1 MFFRA
6 AKIRLFFQKKFL
18 AAHQISQ
25 YFDVHLRR
33 FAYPIFT
40 YYNLF
45 NMSNFTH
52 LHVHTQY
59 SILDGLATIPELIKK
74 AYDDGQRAMAVTDH
88 GNMYGIYAF
97 VKAVENF
104 NKDHKDDPFK
114 AIIGCEVY
122 VARESRLLK
131 RKEVKSDRSGDHLI
145 LLAKDMEGYHNLSHL
160 VSLGWIEGEYYKP
173 RVDKEIMRKYSKG
186 IIACSACLGG
196 ELPQAIM
203 RANPSLHDGSIPVNY
218 NLKEADR
225 IVEEFKDIYGSDYYI
240 ELQRNGHK
248 EQLMVNEALLQ
259 LAEKHNVR
267 CIATNDV
274 HFVNKEDFEAH
285 KMLICINTG
294 KKYIESSSIATDE
307 DADRGMAYSGEE
319 YFRTKAEMEELFAD
333 HPEALENTQHIV
345 NKISVISLKHSPTL
359 PRFEVPAIFREN
371 PDYPSYHEEFATKL
385 KENKELQFTD
395 EFDYLGYLTWV
406 GARKR
411 WGGDY
416 SPEIKERLLFELE
429 TVGKMG
435 YPGYFLIVLDF
446 IEAGKKNGIRFGP
459 GRGSAAGS
467 AIAYCLNITNIDP
480 IKYDLLF
487 ERFLNPDR
495 ISLPDMDI
503 DMDGSGREKT
513 IEYVSQ
519 KYGKEKVAV
528 IVTLTE
534 MKGKTAIRDCAR
546 AIDLP
551 LKESDALAKLIPE
564 GGKMDIETA
573 IKEIPEMKMAL
584 EHGDENVKRTLQF
597 ARRLDGTLRGTGV
610 HACGVII
617 GRDSLFDCIPLA
629 TSKNSDTMVVQYEGS
644 LVEEAGLLK
653 MDFLG
658 LKTLDI
664 ITATLNTIKKRHGIE
679 IDIDA
684 ISLEDEPT
692 YKLFQNGDTTAIFQF
707 ESAGMRKYLRDLK
720 PTRFE
725 DIIAMVALYRPGP
738 MDNIPSFIA
747 RKHGKEKIEYLIPEM
762 GKILDE
768 TYGITIYQE
777 QVMLLSRLLADFT
790 RGQADTLRKAMGKK
804 NINLMNDLQTKFIYG
819 GTQKDYRK
827 EDLDKIWEE
836 WKKFASYAF
845 NKSHATC
852 YAFVSYQTAW
862 LKANYMAEFL
872 AANMTTEI
880 NDLKKVTELIEEAV
894 AQGIPVLAPDIN
906 ESELEFTVNKEG
918 AIRFGLAALKG
929 VGASAVS
936 DIIEERNR
944 NGHYTS
950 IFNFLERVNLRSCNQ
965 RMLESMAAVGT
976 FDCFTE
982 INRAQ
987 FFATD
992 KDGKNFTEKLISYG
1006 KKMQNQVD
1014 QMQFSIFDDIS
1025 TQTDP
1030 GAAPAFPVCEPMSKF
1045 EQLRRE
1051 REIAGFYISGHPLD
1065 EFRLIINNFT
1075 NTTLSTIGNRSE
1087 WGKYINKKISFA
1099 ALVTNRQEKLTKTNK
1114 PYGIISLEDYD
1125 ASFEWMLFG
1134 EDYSKYSHLFSPGQ
1148 FLLVNAQIVE
1158 RFTKDRT
1165 EKLYNLKP
1173 TNIIY
1178 LSDAYSK
1185 VCAQIKISIDIHD
1198 ISENLA
1204 HIIQEVVKKAQ
1215 IASKKKQDASRTPII
1230 FTIIADDKEFTMDL
1244 YDYQMKVDT
1253 ECFVEIFPKKLP
1265 CKLTLIEK

>member
-1 MFFRA
+1 
-6 AKIRLFFQKKFL
+6 
-18 AAHQISQ
+18 
-25 YFDVHLRR
+25 
-33 FAYPIFT
+33 
-40 YYNLF
+40 
-45 NMSNFTH
+45 MSNFSH

-59 SILDGLATIPELIKK
+59 SILDGLATIPALIKK
-74 AYDDGQRAMAVTDH
+74 AYADGQRAMAVTDH
-88 GNMYGIYAF
+88 GNMYGIYTF
-97 VKAVENF
+97 MQEVEKF
-104 NKDHKDDPFK
+104 NQNHRDDPFK
-114 AIIGCEVY
+114 GIIGCEVY

-131 RKEVKSDRSGDHLI
+131 RKDVKSDRSGDHLI
-145 LLAKDMEGYHNLSHL
+145 LLAKDMEGYRNLSHL

-173 RVDKEIMRKYSKG
+173 RVDKEIMRKFSKG

-203 RANPSLHDGSIPVNY
+203 RENPSLHDGTVPVNFSL
-218 NLKEADR
+218 NEADR
-225 IVEEFKDIYGSDYYI
+225 IVQEFKDIYGSDYYI

-248 EQLMVNEALLQ
+248 EQLLVNEALLQ
-259 LAEKHNVR
+259 LAEKHHVR

-274 HFVNKEDFEAH
+274 HFVDKEDFDAH

-294 KKYIESSSIATDE
+294 KKYITGSVATDD
-307 DADRGMAYSGEE
+307 DADNGLAYSGEE
-319 YFRTKAEMEELFAD
+319 YFRTKAEMEELFSD
-333 HPEALENTQHIV
+333 HPEVLENTQHIV
-345 NKISVISLKHSPTL
+345 DKVSVISLKHDPTL
-359 PRFEVPAIFREN
+359 PRFEVPAEFRET
-371 PDYPSYHEEFATKL
+371 PDYRPYYEDFATPL
-385 KENKELQFTD
+385 RQIKELQFTD

-411 WGGDY
+411 WGNDY
-416 SPEIKERLLFELE
+416 GPEIKERLLFELE

-467 AIAYCLNITNIDP
+467 AIAYCLHITNIDP

-528 IVTLTE
+528 IVTLME

-546 AIDLP
+546 ALDLP
-551 LKESDALAKLIPE
+551 LADSDKLAKLIPE
-564 GGKMDIETA
+564 GGKVDIDTA
-573 IKEIPEMKMAL
+573 LKNIPEMKEAL
-584 EHGDENVKRTLQF
+584 EHGDEKTKLTLQF
-597 ARRLDGTLRGTGV
+597 ARKLDGTLRGTGV

-617 GRDSLFDCIPLA
+617 GRDNLFDCIPLA

-664 ITATLNTIKKRHGIE
+664 ITATLNNIKKRHDNKEIE
-679 IDIDA
+679 IDDIPLD
-684 ISLEDEPT
+684 DEPT
-692 YKLFQNGDTTAIFQF
+692 YKLFQDGDTTAIFQF
-707 ESAGMRKYLRDLK
+707 ESAGMRKYLRELK

-738 MDNIPSFIA
+738 MDNIPHFIA
-747 RKHGKEKIEYLIPEM
+747 RKHGKEKIEYPIPEM

-804 NINLMNDLQTKFIYG
+804 KLKLMEELQTKFIYG

-836 WKKFASYAF
+836 WKKFAEYAF

-880 NDLKKVTELIEEAV
+880 NDLKKVTELIDEAT
-894 AQGIPVLAPDIN
+894 AHGIAVLPPDVN
-906 ESELEFTVNKEG
+906 ESELEFTVNKDG
-918 AIRFGLAALKG
+918 DIRFGLAALKG

-936 DIIEERNR
+936 EIIEERER
-944 NGHYTS
+944 NGRFTS
-950 IFNFLERVNLRSCNQ
+950 IFNFVERVNLRSCNR
-965 RMLESMAAVGT
+965 RMIESMAAVGA
-976 FDCFTE
+976 FDEFSGM
-982 INRAQ
+982 NRAQ
-987 FFATD
+987 FFAAD
-992 KDGKNFTEKLISYG
+992 KDGKTFTEKLIAYG
-1006 KKMQNQVD
+1006 NKSQNKGE
-1014 QMQFSIFDDIS
+1014 QMQFSIFDDAPAG
-1025 TQTDP
+1025 QVDP
-1030 GAAPAFPVCEPMSKF
+1030 GASPDLPVCEPWSPY
-1045 EQLRRE
+1045 EQLQRE

-1065 EFRLIINNFT
+1065 QFRLIINSFT
-1075 NTTLSTIGNRSE
+1075 NTTLATIENKSE
-1087 WGKYINKKISFA
+1087 WWKYVNKKLTFA
-1099 ALVTNRQEKLTKTNK
+1099 ATVTKRQDRLTKTTNQ
-1114 PYGIISLEDYD
+1114 PYGIITLEDYNTSYD
-1125 ASFEWMLFG
+1125 WLLFS
-1134 EDYSKYSHLFSPGQ
+1134 EDFSRYQHLFTPGQ
-1148 FLLVNAQIVE
+1148 FLLVSVQVVE
-1158 RFTKDRT
+1158 RYTKKDKDKGN
-1165 EKLYNLKP
+1165 EKQYGLKP
-1173 TNIIY
+1173 LNIIY
-1178 LSDAYSK
+1178 LGDAFSK
-1185 VCAQIKISIDIHD
+1185 VCTRVRITVSIKD
-1198 ISENLA
+1198 ISDNLA
-1204 HIIQEVVKKAQ
+1204 NIIKETVEKTQISSNKSQKNTKLTPVV
-1215 IASKKKQDASRTPII
+1215 
-1230 FTIIADDKEFTMDL
+1230 FTVVAEGREFNMDL
-1244 YDYQMKVDT
+1244 YDYQMKVDA
-1253 ECFVEIFPKKLP
+1253 EAFVNLFPKTLP
-1265 CKLTLIEK
+1265 CKLTLENN

>member
-1 MFFRA
+1 
-6 AKIRLFFQKKFL
+6 
-18 AAHQISQ
+18 
-25 YFDVHLRR
+25 
-33 FAYPIFT
+33 
-40 YYNLF
+40 
-45 NMSNFTH
+45 MSNFSH

-74 AYDDGQRAMAVTDH
+74 AYADGQRAMAVTDH

-97 VKAVENF
+97 VSEVEKF
-104 NKDHKDDPFK
+104 NKDHKEDPFK

-145 LLAKDMEGYHNLSHL
+145 LLAKDMEGYRNLSHL

-173 RVDKEIMRKYSKG
+173 RVDKEIMRQYSKG

-203 RANPSLHDGSIPVNY
+203 RANPSLHDGTVPVNFD
-218 NLKEADR
+218 LKEADR

-248 EQLMVNEALLQ
+248 EQLLVNEALLQ

-274 HFVNKEDFEAH
+274 HFVDKEDFEAH

-294 KKYIESSSIATDE
+294 KKYITGSIATDE
-307 DADRGMAYSGEE
+307 EADNGMAYSGEE
-319 YFRTKAEMEELFAD
+319 YFRTQAEMEELFAD
-333 HPEALENTQHIV
+333 HPEAIMNTQHIV
-345 NKISVISLKHSPTL
+345 DKISVISLKHDPTL
-359 PRFEVPAIFREN
+359 PRFEVPAEFREA
-371 PDYPSYHEEFATKL
+371 PDYAPYSEEFAAPL
-385 KENKELQFTD
+385 RQIKELQFTD

-411 WGGDY
+411 WGNDY

-446 IEAGKKNGIRFGP
+446 IEAGRKNGIRFGP

-467 AIAYCLNITNIDP
+467 AIAYCLHITNIDP

-528 IVTLTE
+528 IVTLME

-546 AIDLP
+546 ALDLP
-551 LKESDALAKLIPE
+551 LNQSDTLAKLIPE
-564 GGKMDIETA
+564 GGKVDIEEA
-573 IKEIPEMKMAL
+573 IKTIPEMKNYL
-584 EHGDENVKRTLQF
+584 EHGDEKTRLTLQF
-597 ARRLDGTLRGTGV
+597 ARKLDGTLRGTGV

-617 GRDSLFDCIPLA
+617 GRDNLFDCIPLA

-664 ITATLNTIKKRHGIE
+664 ITATLNNIKKRHGID
-679 IDIDA
+679 IDIDG

-707 ESAGMRKYLRDLK
+707 ESAGMRKYLRELK

-738 MDNIPSFIA
+738 MDNMPSFIA
-747 RKHGKEKIEYLIPEM
+747 RKHGREKIKYPIPEM

-804 NINLMNDLQTKFIYG
+804 KLKLMEELQTKFIYG

-827 EDLDKIWEE
+827 EDLDQIWEE

-852 YAFVSYQTAW
+852 YAWVAYQTGW
-862 LKANYMAEFL
+862 LKAHYPAEFQ
-872 AANMTTEI
+872 AANLSNQLSDMSEMKEI
-880 NDLKKVTELIEEAV
+880 MDDCKKG
-894 AQGIPVLAPDIN
+894 GIKVLSPDVN
-906 ESELEFTVNKEG
+906 ESEARFAVNRDG
-918 AIRFGLAALKG
+918 DIRFGLGGMKG
-929 VGASAVS
+929 FGSNVVDA
-936 DIIEERNR
+936 IIAEREAH
-944 NGHYTS
+944 GP
-950 IFNFLERVNLRSCNQ
+950 FADVFDFAERIPGLSRKP
-965 RMLESMAAVGT
+965 LESLINAGA
-976 FDCFTE
+976 FDSFGAR
-982 INRAQ
+982 RAQ
-987 FFATD
+987 FFLPCKNGTPFIDELVNYADCYHHDTLEAGSSLFGEMEEMKPVRPEMPPMTGEEDELD
-992 KDGKNFTEKLISYG
+992 KLQKEKELVGMYISSHPLDKYSFELETFTTCPIGSLNNLVAECERKKSPQKVSVAGLVTETKNFTSRNG
-1006 KKMQNQVD
+1006 KP
-1014 QMQFSIFDDIS
+1014 FSR
-1025 TQTDP
+1025 T
-1030 GAAPAFPVCEPMSKF
+1030 V
-1045 EQLRRE
+1045 
-1051 REIAGFYISGHPLD
+1051 
-1065 EFRLIINNFT
+1065 
-1075 NTTLSTIGNRSE
+1075 
-1087 WGKYINKKISFA
+1087 
-1099 ALVTNRQEKLTKTNK
+1099 
-1114 PYGIISLEDYD
+1114 LEDYNG
-1125 ASFEWMLFG
+1125 SYELSLFG
-1134 EDYSKYSHLFSPGQ
+1134 MDHEKFMGKIQLHEALFIEGEIGEKYALRPEVRAQGKTAPYTLKVKDIALLGNISDSLLSSFSIQLTTPMLTQEFRKKLVELLAAHKGTIPLNIYLTDPVTHYRIEFFSKKFQ
-1148 FLLVNAQIVE
+1148 VAVNAGFIRDVKALGV
-1158 RFTKDRT
+1158 F
-1165 EKLYNLKP
+1165 
-1173 TNIIY
+1173 
-1178 LSDAYSK
+1178 YSVQRK
-1185 VCAQIKISIDIHD
+1185 
-1198 ISENLA
+1198 
-1204 HIIQEVVKKAQ
+1204 
-1215 IASKKKQDASRTPII
+1215 
-1230 FTIIADDKEFTMDL
+1230 M
-1244 YDYQMKVDT
+1244 
-1253 ECFVEIFPKKLP
+1253 
-1265 CKLTLIEK
+1265 

>member
-1 MFFRA
+1 
-6 AKIRLFFQKKFL
+6 
-18 AAHQISQ
+18 
-25 YFDVHLRR
+25 
-33 FAYPIFT
+33 
-40 YYNLF
+40 
-45 NMSNFTH
+45 MSNFSH

-74 AYDDGQRAMAVTDH
+74 AYADGQRAMAVTDH

-97 VKAVENF
+97 VSEVEKF
-104 NKDHKDDPFK
+104 NKEHKDDPFK

-131 RKEVKSDRSGDHLI
+131 RKDVKSDRSGDHLI
-145 LLAKDMEGYHNLSHL
+145 LLAKDMEGYRNLSHL
-160 VSLGWIEGEYYKP
+160 VSLGWTEGEYYKP

-203 RANPSLHDGSIPVNY
+203 RANPSLHDGTIPVNFD
-218 NLKEADR
+218 LKEADR

-248 EQLMVNEALLQ
+248 EQLLVNEALLQ

-274 HFVNKEDFEAH
+274 HFVDKEDFEAH

-294 KKYIESSSIATDE
+294 KKYVTGSIATDE
-307 DADRGMAYSGEE
+307 EADNGMAYSGEE
-319 YFRTKAEMEELFAD
+319 YFRTRAEMEDLFAD
-333 HPEALENTQHIV
+333 HPEVLANTQHIV
-345 NKISVISLKHSPTL
+345 DKISVISLKHDPTL
-359 PRFEVPAIFREN
+359 PRFEVPAEFRES
-371 PDYPSYHEEFATKL
+371 PDYAPYSEEFAAPL
-385 KENKELQFTD
+385 RQIKELQFTD

-411 WGGDY
+411 WGNDY

-446 IEAGKKNGIRFGP
+446 IEAGRKNGIRFGP

-528 IVTLTE
+528 IVTLME

-546 AIDLP
+546 ALDLP
-551 LKESDALAKLIPE
+551 LNQSDTLAKLIPE
-564 GGKMDIETA
+564 GGKVDIEEA
-573 IKEIPEMKMAL
+573 IKTIPEMKNYL
-584 EHGDENVKRTLQF
+584 EHGDEKTRLTLQF
-597 ARRLDGTLRGTGV
+597 ARKLDGTLRGTGV

-617 GRDSLFDCIPLA
+617 GRDNLFDCIPLA

-664 ITATLNTIKKRHGIE
+664 ITATLNNIKKRHGID
-679 IDIDA
+679 IDIDG

-707 ESAGMRKYLRDLK
+707 ESAGMRKYLRELK

-747 RKHGKEKIEYLIPEM
+747 RKHGREKIKYPIPEM

-804 NINLMNDLQTKFIYG
+804 KLKLMEELQTKFIYG

-827 EDLDKIWEE
+827 EDLDQIWEE

-880 NDLKKVTELIEEAV
+880 NDLKKVTELIEEAA
-894 AQGIPVLAPDIN
+894 AQGISVLPPDIN

-936 DIIEERNR
+936 EIIEERNR
-944 NGHYTS
+944 NGNFTS
-950 IFNFLERVNLRSCNQ
+950 VFNFVERINLRSCNR
-965 RMLESMAAVGT
+965 RMIESMAAVGA
-976 FDCFTE
+976 FDSFSGLH
-982 INRAQ
+982 RAQ
-987 FFATD
+987 FFAAD
-992 KDGKNFTEKLISYG
+992 KDGKTFTEKLIAYG
-1006 KKMQNQVD
+1006 NKMQNQGEQV
-1014 QMQFSIFDDIS
+1014 QFSIFDDMPAGEA
-1025 TQTDP
+1025 DP
-1030 GAAPAFPVCEPMSKF
+1030 GASPTAPECERWTAY
-1045 EQLRRE
+1045 EQLQRE

-1065 EFRLIINNFT
+1065 QFRLIIKSFT
-1075 NTTLSTIGNRSE
+1075 NTTLTTIENRSE
-1087 WGKYINKKISFA
+1087 WGKYANKKLSFA
-1099 ALVTNRQEKLTKTNK
+1099 ALVTKRQDKITKTNK
-1114 PYGIISLEDYD
+1114 PYGIITLEDYD
-1125 ASFEWMLFG
+1125 TSFEWMLFS
-1134 EDYSKYSHLFSPGQ
+1134 EDFSRYDHLFKPGQ
-1148 FLLVNAQIVE
+1148 FLLVTAQVVE
-1158 RFTKDRT
+1158 RFTKEGM
-1165 EKLYNLKP
+1165 EKQYGLKP
-1173 TNIIY
+1173 LNIIY
-1178 LSDAYSK
+1178 LSDAFTKICNRVRVSIG
-1185 VCAQIKISIDIHD
+1185 IKDV
-1198 ISENLA
+1198 SENLA
-1204 HIIQEVVKKAQ
+1204 NIIKETVEKSHAAGKKAQ
-1215 IASKKKQDASRTPII
+1215 RGTGRIPVV
-1230 FTIIADDKEFTMDL
+1230 FTVVADGQEFTMDL
-1244 YDYQMKVDT
+1244 YDYQMRVDA
-1253 ECFVEIFPKKLP
+1253 ESFVELFPKHLP
-1265 CKLTLIEK
+1265 CKLTLEGN

>member
-1 MFFRA
+1 
-6 AKIRLFFQKKFL
+6 
-18 AAHQISQ
+18 
-25 YFDVHLRR
+25 
-33 FAYPIFT
+33 
-40 YYNLF
+40 
-45 NMSNFTH
+45 MSNFSH

-74 AYDDGQRAMAVTDH
+74 AYADGQRAMAVTDH

-97 VKAVENF
+97 VKEVEKF

-131 RKEVKSDRSGDHLI
+131 RKDVKSDRSGDHLI
-145 LLAKDMEGYHNLSHL
+145 LLAKDMEGYRNLSHL

-173 RVDKEIMRKYSKG
+173 RVDKEIMRKFSKG

-203 RANPSLHDGSIPVNY
+203 RANPSLHDGTVPVNFDL
-218 NLKEADR
+218 NEADR

-248 EQLMVNEALLQ
+248 EQLLVNEALLQ
-259 LAEKHNVR
+259 LAQKHNVR

-294 KKYIESSSIATDE
+294 KKYITGSIATDE
-307 DADRGMAYSGEE
+307 EADNGMAYSGEE
-319 YFRTKAEMEELFAD
+319 YFRTQEEMAELFAD
-333 HPEALENTQHIV
+333 HPEVLANTQHIV
-345 NKISVISLKHSPTL
+345 DKICTISLKHDPTL
-359 PRFEVPAIFREN
+359 PRFEVPASFRDE
-371 PDYPSYHEEFATKL
+371 PDYRPYYEDFAVEL

-411 WGGDY
+411 WGNDY
-416 SPEIKERLLFELE
+416 GPEIRERLVFELM

-467 AIAYCLNITNIDP
+467 AIAYCLHITNIDP

-528 IVTLTE
+528 IVTLME

-546 AIDLP
+546 ALDLP
-551 LKESDALAKLIPE
+551 LPQSDALAKLIPE
-564 GGKMDIETA
+564 GGKVDIDTA
-573 IKEIPEMKMAL
+573 LKTIPEMKNAL
-584 EHGDENVKRTLQF
+584 EHGDEKTKLTLQF
-597 ARRLDGTLRGTGV
+597 ARKLDGTLRGTGV

-617 GRDSLFDCIPLA
+617 GRDNLFDCIPLA
-629 TSKNSDTMVVQYEGS
+629 TSKNSETMVVQYEGS

-664 ITATLNTIKKRHGIE
+664 ITSTLNNIKKRFGKEIE
-679 IDIDA
+679 IDDIPLD
-684 ISLEDEPT
+684 DEPT
-692 YKLFQNGDTTAIFQF
+692 YKLFQKGDTTAIFQF
-707 ESAGMRKYLRDLK
+707 ESAGMRKYLRELK

-747 RKHGKEKIEYLIPEM
+747 RKHGQEKIEYAIPEM

-804 NINLMNDLQTKFIYG
+804 NINLMNELQTKFIYG
-819 GTQKDYRK
+819 GTQNDYRK
-827 EDLDKIWEE
+827 EDLDNIWEE

-880 NDLKKVTELIEEAV
+880 NDLKKVTELIEEAS
-894 AQGIPVLAPDIN
+894 AQGIAVLPPDLN
-906 ESELEFTVNKEG
+906 ESELEFTVNNEG

-936 DIIEERNR
+936 EIVEERER
-944 NGHYTS
+944 NGRFTS
-950 IFNFLERVNLRSCNQ
+950 VFNFMERVNLRSCNR
-965 RMLESMAAVGT
+965 RMIESMAAVGA
-976 FDCFTE
+976 FDSFSGLH
-982 INRAQ
+982 RAQ
-987 FFATD
+987 FFAAD
-992 KDGKNFTEKLISYG
+992 KDGRTFTEKLVAYG
-1006 KKMQNQVD
+1006 NKAQSQGENV
-1014 QMQFSIFDDIS
+1014 QFSIFDDVPAGS
-1025 TQTDP
+1025 DP
-1030 GAAPAFPVCEPMSKF
+1030 GASPTAPVCDPWTPY
-1045 EQLRRE
+1045 EQLQHE

-1065 EFRLIINNFT
+1065 QFRIIIKNFT
-1075 NTTLSTIGNRSE
+1075 NITLSKIANRND
-1087 WGKYINKKISFA
+1087 WKKYVNKKLTFA
-1099 ALVTNRQEKLTKTNK
+1099 AVVTNKQKKTTKANK
-1114 PYGIISLEDYD
+1114 PFGIVMLEDYD
-1125 ASFEWMLFG
+1125 TTFDWMLFG
-1134 EDYSKYSHLFSPGQ
+1134 EDYSRYDHVLEPGQ
-1148 FLLVNAQIVE
+1148 FILATVQVVE
-1158 RFTKDRT
+1158 RFTQKDG
-1165 EKLYNLKP
+1165 EKQYGIKP
-1173 TNIIY
+1173 LNIIY
-1178 LSDAYSK
+1178 LSDAYTK
-1185 VCAQIKISIDIHD
+1185 VCTKIRIHIAIKDV
-1198 ISENLA
+1198 SENLA
-1204 HIIQEVVKKAQ
+1204 NIIKDTVEKSRAAGIKADRGPGR
-1215 IASKKKQDASRTPII
+1215 IPII
-1230 FTIIADDKEFTMDL
+1230 LTIVANEQEFTMDF
-1244 YDYQMKVDT
+1244 YNYQVKVDA
-1253 ECFVEIFPKKLP
+1253 ESFVELFPKDLP
-1265 CKLTLIEK
+1265 CKLSLE